1 MKIHEYSCSIHAA
14 CHRTDVDGET
24 CVTHGSV
31 WIGKSIQVS
40 AELIAGASD
49 SKWIKMMITDV
60 MLSNVQKFCQLI
72 TDVNDSS
79 GFFIRL
85 SSLCHPFVNSFILKP
100 RVASD
105 RVMLTDAKL
114 LQCFQ
119 LKQRDQRVKPRTPIA
134 KVDASNVASHK
145 PVYKW
150 NWTHWTHAKRIQKS
164 NNVKYCWKLFWILVK
179 SLLPRPPVILAPRV
193 VVAVRTA
200 VALLAAQVV
209 PK

>member
-1 MKIHEYSCSIHAA
+1 MF
-14 CHRTDVDGET
+14 
-24 CVTHGSV
+24 
-31 WIGKSIQVS
+31 
-40 AELIAGASD
+40 
-49 SKWIKMMITDV
+49 
-60 MLSNVQKFCQLI
+60 SNVQNLCQLI

-114 LQCFQ
+114 QCFQ
-119 LKQRDQRVKPRTPIA
+119 LKQRDQRESILNRNESYVSEARTPIA

-150 NWTHWTHAKRIQKS
+150 NWTHWTHAKSIQKS

-179 SLLPRPPVILAPRV
+179 SLLPRRPVILAPRV